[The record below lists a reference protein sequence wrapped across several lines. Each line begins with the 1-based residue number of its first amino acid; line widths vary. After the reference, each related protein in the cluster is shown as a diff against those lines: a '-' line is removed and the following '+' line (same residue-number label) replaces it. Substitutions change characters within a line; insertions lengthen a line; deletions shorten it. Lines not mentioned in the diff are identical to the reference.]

1 MSKNHHAD
9 GRDDARAAVHPHMP
23 DGRSGVETSSEDP
36 AGPSRL
42 LVRVIE
48 RVVIVRFVNSEMLF
62 EEAAVRAVREQ
73 LSRLIS
79 EEGHTRLLLN
89 FRGVRY
95 LSATVLG
102 ILIGLKKKVDPARGC
117 IQLCGLEPLLR
128 DMLRIT
134 HLDSVFDVYTD
145 EAEALGLILH

>member
-1 MSKNHHAD
+1 
-9 GRDDARAAVHPHMP
+9 
-23 DGRSGVETSSEDP
+23 
-36 AGPSRL
+36 
-42 LVRVIE
+42 VRVIE

-79 EEGHTRLLLN
+79 EEGHARLLLN

-95 LSATVLG
+95 LSAAVLG

-117 IQLCGLEPLLR
+117 IQLCGLDPPLR

-134 HLDSVFDVYTD
+134 HLDGVFDVCAD
-145 EAEALGLILH
+145 EAEALGLLLP